1 MYGFYNKTDENQEVI
16 FKVDAKSKKQALEHF
31 CFLKQMEQDQFQKLF
46 EIIKVNE

>member
-1 MYGFYNKTDENQEVI
+1 MYGFYSKVDKNQEII
-16 FKVDAKSKKQALEHF
+16 FKTNVKSKKQALEHF

>member
-1 MYGFYNKTDENQEVI
+1 MYGFYNKADKNQEII
-16 FKVDAKSKKQALEHF
+16 FKTNVKSKKQALEHF